1 MNDSGS
7 LTVME
12 SIEAREASA
21 CARRL
26 TGTQASEMAR
36 LRSISMHLLIMFI
49 LSQLHT
55 ASSFRSEPAPKED
68 PDPTENL
75 CRASEVQEDEFAP
88 TPSGM
93 DGVFQDA
100 RLVGSFVLGIA
111 FMHAMEVLKPGRGG
125 TARKFELY
133 PYVL

>member
-1 MNDSGS
+1 
-7 LTVME
+7 
-12 SIEAREASA
+12 
-21 CARRL
+21 
-26 TGTQASEMAR
+26 MAR

-93 DGVFQDA
+93 DGVFQVPSFDF
-100 RLVGSFVLGIA
+100 VGHTLQ
-111 FMHAMEVLKPGRGG
+111 
-125 TARKFELY
+125 KFKQPWISYLNISTVDH
-133 PYVL
+133 PDVPSGKLT